1 MAAAGKRV
9 VTLGSKGSSLTPSSV
24 FDVANGF
31 ARVTI
36 DSSALSRRS
45 HSSTSSNSAAA
56 KFPFTVPSYFT
67 LEEARASLILLV
79 NKLLLSSSSSPA
91 AAQLLEILER
101 GVGIWEYTLN
111 DVASC
116 DLPQLDFSV
125 AAIDGVSA
133 ILDHRSSALASI
145 ADALA
150 ALSCEALR
158 ADVSSFNLMDSG
170 DGSSAKDAVAVAADF
185 KVFFNGSK
193 LVNTGKKLLHLSMAE
208 IPSVHGNFREV
219 SRLLHSKTRVQLN
232 SGFRAGSAK
241 DMSTALSSLAMSLL
255 NLGDISVRRSNLL
268 LAESISDTIIRARLV
283 EMLPAECQSAGTL
296 EELHMSSQAAL
307 RKKDYFLFLHSIY
320 ELLDVVRK
328 IVSCEGLIAFVA
340 LEGSEIFSQT
350 IQGVNGNVDKAM
362 GGECVKAD
370 KKSEKKKKV
379 VLGKGSVALVQFIKD
394 RLLGGAA
401 KADLE
406 KCTQDFLVFLDP
418 RGSGFN
424 DLIVKV
430 KEIVESNESRR
441 LPKLP
446 KGTRDFAKEQMA
458 VREKAFSIIVEVFKR
473 HGAMALDTPAFELRE
488 TLMGKYGEDSKLIY
502 DLADQGGELCSLRY
516 DLTVPFARYVAMNGL
531 TSFKRYQIA
540 KVYRRDN
547 PSKGRYR
554 EFYQCDFDI
563 AGQFEKMGPDFEVI
577 KILTELLDE
586 LDIGDYEVKLNHR
599 KLLDGML
606 AICGVPQEKFRTICS
621 SIDKLDKQT
630 FEQVKKEMVE
640 EKGLAEETADKIGTF
655 VKHRGSPVELLSQL
669 KKEGSEFL
677 TNSDAK
683 LALNE
688 LDTLFNALVKAKCVD
703 KVAFDLSLARGLDY
717 YTGVIFEAVFKGA
730 TQVGSI
736 AAGGRYDNLI
746 GMFGT
751 KQVPAVGI
759 SLGIERVFAIMEQ
772 LQKDKDQEIRATET
786 QVLVSILGDDLSLG
800 AELVSELWAAKLKA
814 EFSVNKRVV
823 KHIDRARGAR
833 IPYVIIV
840 GDQELSRG
848 IVKLKDVTAAN
859 ECEVPRGEIVA
870 ELRRRVKLPRNYE
883 KALEIIDKHLMFWPK
898 LLVHKTKQRL
908 TKMTQMR
915 IRMRKLALKT
925 REKIMTV
932 PTKEKKREARREE
945 KAEKAAVLEKSIE
958 KELIERLKQGVYND
972 IYNYPVNEF
981 NSILDQEVGKSA
993 VSEDEEEPE
1002 IEYVEGYEDLEEELE
1017 DIEDFG
1023 GFDLGEDDDNDEMD
1037 GADDDDDDEQNVLK
1051 KGRKSRGRKLEK
1063 EERDP
1068 KSRKKVKVHVEV
1080 EHEDEPERQTAML

>member
-45 HSSTSSNSAAA
+45 SSSTSSNSAAA
-56 KFPFTVPSYFT
+56 KFPFTVPSYFS
-67 LEEARASLILLV
+67 LEEARASLILLL
-79 NKLLLSSSSSPA
+79 NKLLLSSSSSSA

-101 GVGIWEYTLN
+101 GVCISEYTLN
-111 DVASC
+111 DVASG
-116 DLPQLDFSV
+116 DLPQLDYSV

-145 ADALA
+145 ADAFA

-193 LVNTGKKLLHLSMAE
+193 LVNTGKKLSDLSMAE

-268 LAESISDTIIRARLV
+268 AESISDTIIRARLV
-283 EMLPAECQSAGTL
+283 EMLPAECRSAGTL
-296 EELHMSSQAAL
+296 EALHMSSQAAL
-307 RKKDYFLFLHSIY
+307 RKKDYFLFLHNIY
-320 ELLDVVRK
+320 ELLDVGRK

-350 IQGVNGNVDKAM
+350 IQRDNGNVDKAM

-370 KKSEKKKKV
+370 KKNEKKKKV
-379 VLGKGSVALVQFIKD
+379 VLGKGSIALVQFIKD

-406 KCTQDFLVFLDP
+406 KCTQEFLALLDP

-502 DLADQGGELCSLRY
+502 DLADQ
-516 DLTVPFARYVAMNGL
+516 
-531 TSFKRYQIA
+531 
-540 KVYRRDN
+540 
-547 PSKGRYR
+547 
-554 EFYQCDFDI
+554 
-563 AGQFEKMGPDFEVI
+563 
-577 KILTELLDE
+577 
-586 LDIGDYEVKLNHR
+586 VKLNHR

-640 EKGLAEETADKIGTF
+640 EKGLAEETADKIGTL

-669 KKEGSEFL
+669 RKEGSEIL
-677 TNSDAK
+677 TNSDAEV
-683 LALNE
+683 ALNE
-688 LDTLFNALVKAKCVD
+688 LDTLFKALVKAKCVD
-703 KVAFDLSLARGLDY
+703 KVTFDLSLARGLDY

-814 EFSVNKRVV
+814 EFSVNKRVI

-833 IPYVIIV
+833 IPYMVIV
-840 GDQELSRG
+840 GDQELSKG

-870 ELRRRVKLPRNYE
+870 ELKRRLSDTIETGIFCRNPYNVTGICNRSSCPLANSRYATIREHEGVFYLYMKTIERAHMPNKLWERVKLPRNYE

-981 NSILDQEVGKSA
+981 NNILDQEVGKSA
-993 VSEDEEEPE
+993 ISEDEEEPE

-1023 GFDLGEDDDNDEMD
+1023 GFDLGEDDNNGWSDND
-1037 GADDDDDDEQNVLK
+1037 
-1051 KGRKSRGRKLEK
+1051 
-1063 EERDP
+1063 
-1068 KSRKKVKVHVEV
+1068 
-1080 EHEDEPERQTAML
+1080 TIT